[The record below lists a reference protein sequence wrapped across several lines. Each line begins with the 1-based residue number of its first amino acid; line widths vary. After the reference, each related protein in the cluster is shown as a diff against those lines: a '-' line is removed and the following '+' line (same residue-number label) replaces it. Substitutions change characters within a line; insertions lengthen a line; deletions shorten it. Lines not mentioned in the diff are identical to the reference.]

1 MQIIMKYLKTFEN
14 IFNQRMD
21 NKLYVEFD
29 STHDPFVS
37 STGQV
42 VGSGTFNSMQ
52 NFRDNYKEITP
63 SESLINE
70 TLELVKS
77 ILDDKINHHKYYPEW
92 RQLYIYMWSNKEY
105 MTYAE
110 RESSNKKGL
119 IINFYDDNWI
129 FVALIDKNQFITGET
144 HYVCDDLVGLE
155 EFLKDKKEYLINK

>member
-1 MQIIMKYLKTFEN
+1 
-14 IFNQRMD
+14 
-21 NKLYVEFD
+21 
-29 STHDPFVS
+29 
-37 STGQV
+37 
-42 VGSGTFNSMQ
+42 
-52 NFRDNYKEITP
+52 
-63 SESLINE
+63 
-70 TLELVKS
+70 
-77 ILDDKINHHKYYPEW
+77 
-92 RQLYIYMWSNKEY
+92 MWSNKEY